1 MPTMRLGPADRDYAI
16 VCAVPVDHPGLRF
29 VVGRQSC
36 DTRAMEGGSVDQG
49 NAGFSGQ
56 EALILIDD
64 VFVPDELV
72 FMDGET
78 GQAAELVERFTAFHR
93 RSYVC
98 KTGVGDVLIFGADL
112 IDRARELKAA
122 LPHLR
127 CYGLGA
133 GLEDGGDFLAL
144 SSVI

>member
-1 MPTMRLGPADRDYAI
+1 MHWIVVMPTMRLTPADRDYAI

-49 NAGFSGQ
+49 NARFSGQ

-78 GQAAELVERFTAFHR
+78 AYAAELVERFTAYHR
-93 RSYVC
+93 RSYV
-98 KTGVGDVLIFGADL
+98 
-112 IDRARELKAA
+112 
-122 LPHLR
+122 
-127 CYGLGA
+127 
-133 GLEDGGDFLAL
+133 
-144 SSVI
+144 